1 MVKNGAGLVAGK
13 SVIVTGGGSGI
24 GRATVLLLV
33 EEGAKVVLGDIDVAG
48 GEETVRLAS
57 EIGGEAEFL
66 RTDVAVPADITALV
80 DRAVERFGNLDGAVN
95 NAGIDPEADPVRQW
109 DDSAYDQV
117 TAVNGKSIFSCL
129 QREIAQML
137 RQGGGSI
144 VNIGSIVSFSGAPG
158 RPAYVAAKHALIGLM
173 QTAALQYASGG
184 IRVNAVCPGGIL
196 TPLMEKDQ
204 ALKAAVAAG
213 NPMGRL
219 GEAREVAEAVV
230 WLLSDRSSYVNGHS
244 IVIDGG
250 FTAG

>member
-1 MVKNGAGLVAGK
+1 
-13 SVIVTGGGSGI
+13 
-24 GRATVLLLV
+24 
-33 EEGAKVVLGDIDVAG
+33 
-48 GEETVRLAS
+48 
-57 EIGGEAEFL
+57 
-66 RTDVAVPADITALV
+66 
-80 DRAVERFGNLDGAVN
+80 
-95 NAGIDPEADPVRQW
+95 
-109 DDSAYDQV
+109 
-117 TAVNGKSIFSCL
+117 
-129 QREIAQML
+129 ML

-230 WLLSDRSSYVNGHS
+230 WLDRKSTRLNSSH
-244 IVIDGG
+244 
-250 FTAG
+250 